1 MTGLICKITGME
13 IKNIYQ
19 PFEIEYLQV
28 KDYSVKEHKNTFFE
42 MVFILEG
49 KGMQSINKHTL
60 PYKAD
65 KLFLI
70 FPQDTHGFE
79 IHKETKFFFIRF
91 NDSFLKTQS
100 RELIQKLEFIF
111 LNHNHLPG
119 CIVHNRTDKPLIR
132 ALVEALIR
140 EHVNQ
145 QPDRDDVIR
154 HLINTIIAVTA
165 RNVTLMAPTAS
176 KNGKLTSSIDLL
188 TYIHQHIYSPEQL
201 KVEKIAARFNI
212 SPTYVSEY
220 FKTQVGESLQQ
231 YIVNYKMRLIET
243 RLQYTDMQVNEIV
256 YELGFTDASHLNR
269 LFKKYKGVSP
279 SEFRKSVSRV
289 A

>member
-1 MTGLICKITGME
+1 MGLICIFKGME
-13 IKNIYQ
+13 TKNLYQ
-19 PFEIEYLQV
+19 PFEIEFLQV
-28 KDYSVKEHKNTFFE
+28 KDYSVKEHKHTFFE

-49 KGMQSINKHTL
+49 KGIQSINKHAL

-79 IHKETKFFFIRF
+79 VHKETKFFFIRF
-91 NDSFLKTQS
+91 NDSYLRTQ
-100 RELIQKLEFIF
+100 RKEWIQKLEFIF

-132 ALVEALIR
+132 AMVEALIR

-145 QPDRDDVIR
+145 QPDKQDVIEQI
-154 HLINTIIAVTA
+154 INTIIAITA
-165 RNVTLMAPTAS
+165 RNITLMKPAP
-176 KNGKLTSSIDLL
+176 KKGKAIPSVDLL
-188 TYIHQHIYSPEQL
+188 SYIHQHIYEPEQL
-201 KVEKIAARFNI
+201 KVEKIAAQFNI

-220 FKTQVGESLQQ
+220 FKTKTGESLQQ
-231 YIVNYKMRLIET
+231 YITNYKMRLIET

-256 YELGFTDASHLNR
+256 LELGFTDASHLHR
-269 LFKKYKGVSP
+269 LFKKYKGISP
-279 SEFRKSVSRV
+279 TAFRRSMGKS
-289 A
+289 

>member
-1 MTGLICKITGME
+1 MGLICKITGME

-28 KDYSVKEHKNTFFE
+28 KDYSVKEHKHTFFE

-49 KGMQSINKHTL
+49 KGIQSINKHTL

-79 IHKETKFFFIRF
+79 VHKETKFLFIRF
-91 NDSFLKTQS
+91 NDGFLKTQT
-100 RELIQKLEFIF
+100 RDLVQKLEFIF

-119 CIVHNRTDKPLIR
+119 CVVHNRTDKPLIR

-140 EHVNQ
+140 EHINQ
-145 QPDRDDVIR
+145 QPDRNDVIR
-154 HLINTIIAVTA
+154 HLINTLIAITA
-165 RNVTLMAPTAS
+165 RNITLMTPAI
-176 KNGKLTSSIDLL
+176 KNEKHTPSIDLL
-188 TYIHQHIYSPEQL
+188 TYIHQNIYDPGQL
-201 KVEKIAARFNI
+201 KVEKIAAQLNI

-220 FKTQVGESLQQ
+220 FKTQTGENLQQ
-231 YIVNYKMRLIET
+231 YIINYKMRLIET

-256 YELGFTDASHLNR
+256 HELGFTDASHLNR

-279 SEFRKSVSRV
+279 SEFRKSVAR

>member
-1 MTGLICKITGME
+1 ME